1 MIRLSPVILCCCLN
15 AFLYGQQTVGLP
27 IIVDFGDQAAAL
39 TISDVKVKVNRQPV
53 AVEFTLC

>member
-1 MIRLSPVILCCCLN
+1 
-15 AFLYGQQTVGLP
+15 LYGQQTVGLP